1 MLDFKEIYFT
11 VPVSFFDDD
20 HSASLMGGGH
30 QFLVNVLILYTITVP
45 HSQSRHQVNEVP
57 L

>member
-20 HSASLMGGGH
+20 HSASLMGGASVSCERVDTLH
-30 QFLVNVLILYTITVP
+30 YYSTAFTVTP
-45 HSQSRHQVNEVP
+45 PS
-57 L
+57 